1 MLVQN
6 LRSVP
11 APERSHDREPHPASG
26 CSRGNRGAGWR
37 WLKRR
42 HRDIFS
48 TAYTFAS
55 ALSPSALQRRET
67 LICRCLAV
75 PEHQDGSARACSS
88 PPCPSKLQP
97 PNSQKGAETD
107 ISTLLSADILALLL
121 QRTFVHW
128 ALWNRDVGFA
138 GTLDRVGLAGSV
150 SWPYERLVGIGR
162 PDFTGGSACPVSC

>member
-1 MLVQN
+1 MSVQS

-48 TAYTFAS
+48 TADTFAS
-55 ALSPSALQRRET
+55 ALSPSAQQRREP
-67 LICRCLAV
+67 LICRSLAV

-88 PPCPSKLQP
+88 PTCPSKLQP

-121 QRTFVHW
+121 HSNPAVQM
-128 ALWNRDVGFA
+128 LWNFWVRIQ
-138 GTLDRVGLAGSV
+138 
-150 SWPYERLVGIGR
+150 PGR
-162 PDFTGGSACPVSC
+162 RFLSTI

>member
-1 MLVQN
+1 MSDQS
-6 LRSVP
+6 LRKAP
-11 APERSHDREPHPASG
+11 APEQSHDREPHPASG
-26 CSRGNRGAGWR
+26 CSRDDRGAGWR

-48 TAYTFAS
+48 TADTFAS
-55 ALSPSALQRRET
+55 ALSPSAQQRREP

-121 QRTFVHW
+121 QRPFVDQV
-128 ALWNRDVGFA
+128 LWRN
-138 GTLDRVGLAGSV
+138 LAN
-150 SWPYERLVGIGR
+150 GR
-162 PDFTGGSACPVSC
+162 PAQPPGSFRS